1 MWELFLAGGPL
12 MWPILLCSV
21 LAVAIIAER
30 SWSLQSARV
39 CPPELAAKVRRLV
52 ETQQFTD
59 RMLAALADGAP
70 LGRLLHVALQHR
82 NRPREVLRERLEDT
96 GRQVVHDLERYLPL
110 LGTIAGV
117 APLLGLL
124 GTVTGIIKAF
134 DALSAT
140 GGGDARL
147 LSGGI
152 AEALVT
158 TAAGLIVAI
167 PALVAARALHS
178 RVDRLVL
185 HMEREA
191 SEFVDAL
198 EAGAPGKAAS

>member
-1 MWELFLAGGPL
+1 MWELFIAGGPL

-21 LAVAIIAER
+21 LALAIVAER
-30 SWSLQSARV
+30 LWVLRPDRV
-39 CPPELAAKVRRLV
+39 CPPDLARRVQRLV
-52 ETQQFTD
+52 EANQVTD
-59 RMLAALADGAP
+59 KVTDALAKGPP
-70 LGRLLHVALQHR
+70 LGRLLRVALQHR
-82 NRPREVLRERLEDT
+82 HRPREVLRERLEDT
-96 GRQVVHDLERYLPL
+96 GREVVHDLERYLPM

-134 DALSAT
+134 DTLSA
-140 GGGDARL
+140 GGGGGARL

-167 PALVAARALHS
+167 PALVATRALRS

-191 SEFVDAL
+191 GEFVDAL
-198 EAGAPGKAAS
+198 GEARPDTSA

>member
-1 MWELFLAGGPL
+1 MWELFIAGGPL

-21 LAVAIIAER
+21 LAVAIVAER
-30 SWSLQSARV
+30 LWVLRPDRV
-39 CPPELAAKVRRLV
+39 CPPDLVRRLQRLV
-52 ETQQFTD
+52 EANQVTD
-59 RMLAALADGAP
+59 KVTDALAKGPP
-70 LGRLLHVALQHR
+70 LGRLLRVALQHR
-82 NRPREVLRERLEDT
+82 HRPREVLRERLEDT
-96 GRQVVHDLERYLPL
+96 GREVVHDLERYLPM

-134 DALSAT
+134 DALSAG

-158 TAAGLIVAI
+158 TAAGLMVAI
-167 PALVAARALHS
+167 PALVATRALRS

-191 SEFVDAL
+191 GEFVDAL
-198 EAGAPGKAAS
+198 DEVRPETSA

>member
-1 MWELFLAGGPL
+1 

-21 LAVAIIAER
+21 LAVAIVAER
-30 SWSLQSARV
+30 LWVLRADRV
-39 CPPELAAKVRRLV
+39 CPPDLARRVQRLV
-52 ETQQFTD
+52 ETHQVNDKVTE
-59 RMLAALADGAP
+59 ALAKGPP
-70 LGRLLHVALQHR
+70 LGRLLRVALQHR
-82 NRPREVLRERLEDT
+82 HRPRAVLRERIEDT
-96 GRQVVHDLERYLPL
+96 GREVVHDLERYLPM

-124 GTVTGIIKAF
+124 GTVTGIITAF
-134 DALSAT
+134 DALSAS
-140 GGGDARL
+140 GGGDARM

-152 AEALVT
+152 AEALVS

-167 PALVAARALHS
+167 PALIATRALRG

-191 SEFVDAL
+191 GEFVDAL
-198 EAGAPGKAAS
+198 DEARPESSE